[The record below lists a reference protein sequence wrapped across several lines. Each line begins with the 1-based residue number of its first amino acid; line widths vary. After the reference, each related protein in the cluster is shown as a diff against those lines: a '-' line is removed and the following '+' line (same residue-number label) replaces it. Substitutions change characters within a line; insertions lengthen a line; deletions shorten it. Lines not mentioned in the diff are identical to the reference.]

1 MARMATAMYLSNTE
15 TYDLW
20 SAAKRQWRVMHA
32 VMLRNIRIRF
42 FGHGI
47 GYLFKIGWPLT
58 HLVILVTLFS
68 LTGRAAPYGD
78 SPALFFATG
87 TIPYITFAYL
97 SRFMM
102 LYVILNR
109 ALLGFPEVKILDV
122 LLASALLETL
132 SACCVVI
139 LFLIIAWFAG
149 IDPMPRDIVQASLAF
164 GASILLGFGAG
175 LLNGVISLAI
185 PAWFT
190 GFTLILILLWGSA
203 GVVFVPD
210 ALPAI
215 IREPLSY
222 QPLLQLTEWMRSAY
236 YEGYGAIILD
246 RTYVIGFGI
255 AMVFLGLLFERLT
268 RGHMLALR

>member
-1 MARMATAMYLSNTE
+1 MATAMYLSNTE
-15 TYDLW
+15 GYDLW

-47 GYLFKIGWPLT
+47 GYLFKIGWPPT
-58 HLVILVTLFS
+58 HLLILVALFS
-68 LTGRAAPYGD
+68 LTGRTAPYGD

-109 ALLGFPEVKILDV
+109 ALLGFPEVKILDI
-122 LLASALLETL
+122 LIASALLEAL

-139 LFLIIAWFAG
+139 LFLIIAWFVG
-149 IDPMPRDIVQASLAF
+149 IDAMPRDILQASLAF

-175 LLNGVISLAI
+175 LLNGVIALAF

-190 GFTLILILLWGSA
+190 GFTLILMLVWGSS

-215 IREPLSY
+215 IREPLAY
-222 QPLLQLTEWMRSAY
+222 QPVLQTTEWMRSAY
-236 YEGYGAIILD
+236 YEGYGDAVLS
-246 RTYVIGFGI
+246 RTYVLGFGLVMI
-255 AMVFLGLLFERLT
+255 LLGLLFERLST
-268 RGHMLALR
+268 ASP